1 MYLSRRLIIEEKIQV
16 SMSSGDE
23 SEKEDFGQIKER
35 FELLEMKR
43 QHQNS
48 QIHKNMY
55 LSLIILAG
63 VLAIFG
69 QSQNTIILLL
79 ASLITAATFSGL
91 GIWTYLYATSRASV
105 VNEKQKIFKQYGDY
119 STYFK
124 FVDNEDD
131 WGDVHDRND
140 VFHRWKFNIMML
152 FYIVMTLGSVLTMLL
167 LFIDLVNPV

>member
-1 MYLSRRLIIEEKIQV
+1 
-16 SMSSGDE
+16 MSSGDE
-23 SEKEDFGQIKER
+23 LEKEDFGQVRER

-63 VLAIFG
+63 IIAIFG
-69 QSQNTIILLL
+69 QSQNNIILLL

-91 GIWTYLYATSRASV
+91 GVWTYLYATSRTSV
-105 VNEKQKIFKQYGDY
+105 VNEKQKIFEQYGDY

-131 WGDVHDRND
+131 WGDVHDKND
-140 VFHRWKFNIMML
+140 VLHRWKFEIMMA
-152 FYIVMTLGSVLTMLL
+152 FYVFMTGGSVLTMV
-167 LFIDLVNPV
+167 IITIELVNSV